1 MARTRL
7 RFLLHEIDLPKG
19 TFVIG
24 RSAGCHLT
32 IDDPLIS
39 RTHAKITV
47 TDDQITVED
56 LGSRNG
62 VRVNGRLISGAVPM
76 GDGTRLRVGTQEMI
90 LRRVEDA
97 LVAPRRNRSTGFM
110 VHCTSC
116 GVPFST
122 DDPACPNCGHA
133 DSVEETTTTTEQ
145 AWSLELLIETMRR
158 AEALNR
164 TQDLERLLVQARE
177 IVERPGLSMDRRR
190 LDQLADTAVRMA
202 SESGSLEWVRWA
214 LGLFAKR
221 GIVPRSEVGQRLS
234 SLPPASRLDLTS
246 AVADMVRN
254 ATAESLT
261 DNADKEALELFR
273 SLAAGG

>member
-1 MARTRL
+1 LARTRL

-24 RSAGCHLT
+24 RGAGCHLT

-39 RTHAKITV
+39 RSHAKITV
-47 TDDQITVED
+47 GEDHITVED

-62 VRVNGRLISGAVPM
+62 VRVNGRLISGAVPI
-76 GDGTRLRVGTQEMI
+76 GDGTRLRVGTQEMV

-122 DDPACPNCGHA
+122 EDPACPNCGHS

-145 AWSLELLIETMRR
+145 AWSLELLVETMRR

-164 TQDLERLLVQARE
+164 KQDLERLLVQARE
-177 IVERPGLSMDRRR
+177 IVERPGLNMDRRR
-190 LDQLADTAVRMA
+190 LDQLAETAVRMA
-202 SESGSLEWVRWA
+202 AESGSLEWARWA

-234 SLPPASRLDLTS
+234 SLPPASRLDLTNALVEVVRS
-246 AVADMVRN
+246 AGPDSAAEPADR
-254 ATAESLT
+254 
-261 DNADKEALELFR
+261 EALELFR
-273 SLAAGG
+273 ALAAGG

>member
-1 MARTRL
+1 MARIRL
-7 RFLLHEIDLPKG
+7 RFLLHEIDLTKG

-39 RTHAKITV
+39 RSHAKITV
-47 TDDQITVED
+47 TDEQITIED

-62 VRVNGRLISGAVPM
+62 VRVNGRLISGVVPIT
-76 GDGTRLRVGTQEMI
+76 DGTRLRVGTQEMI

-97 LVAPRRNRSTGFM
+97 LIAPRRNRSTGFM

-122 DDPACPNCGHA
+122 DDPACPNCGHT

-202 SESGSLEWVRWA
+202 AESGSLEWARWA
-214 LGLFAKR
+214 LSLFAKR

-246 AVADMVRN
+246 AVADVVRS
-254 ATAESLT
+254 AAPESLT
-261 DNADKEALELFR
+261 DHADLEALELFR
-273 SLAAGG
+273 ALAAGG

>member
-7 RFLLHEIDLPKG
+7 RFLLHEIDLAKG
-19 TFVIG
+19 VFVIG

-32 IDDPLIS
+32 VDDPLIS
-39 RTHAKITV
+39 RSHAKITV

-62 VRVNGRLISGAVPM
+62 VRVNGRLISGVVPI

-97 LVAPRRNRSTGFM
+97 LIAPRRNRSTGFM

-177 IVERPGLSMDRRR
+177 IVEKPGLAMDRRR

-202 SESGSLEWVRWA
+202 SDSGSLEWVVWA

-234 SLPPASRLDLTS
+234 SLPPASRLDLTT
-246 AVADMVRN
+246 AVADVVRS
-254 ATAESLT
+254 AQPDALT
-261 DNADKEALELFR
+261 DHADREALELFR

>member
-1 MARTRL
+1 LARTRL

-19 TFVIG
+19 VFVIG

-32 IDDPLIS
+32 VDDPLIS
-39 RTHAKITV
+39 RSHAKITV

-62 VRVNGRLISGAVPM
+62 VRVNGRLISGVVPI

-97 LVAPRRNRSTGFM
+97 LIAPRRNRSTGFM

-177 IVERPGLSMDRRR
+177 IVEKPGLAMDRRR

-202 SESGSLEWVRWA
+202 SDSGSLEWVVWA

-234 SLPPASRLDLTS
+234 SLPPASRLDLTT
-246 AVADMVRN
+246 AVADVVRSVQPD
-254 ATAESLT
+254 ALT
-261 DNADKEALELFR
+261 DHADREALELFR

>member
-62 VRVNGRLISGAVPM
+62 VRVNGRLISGAVPI

-90 LRRVEDA
+90 MRRVEDA

-133 DSVEETTTTTEQ
+133 ESVEETTTTTEQ

-234 SLPPASRLDLTS
+234 SLPPASRHDLTS

>member
-1 MARTRL
+1 M
-7 RFLLHEIDLPKG
+7 HEIDLPKG

-47 TDDQITVED
+47 TDEQITVED

-62 VRVNGRLISGAVPM
+62 VRVNGRLITGAIPI

-177 IVERPGLSMDRRR
+177 MVERPGLNMDRRR

-234 SLPPASRLDLTS
+234 SLPPATRHDLSS
-246 AVADMVRN
+246 AMADVVRS

-261 DNADKEALELFR
+261 DTADKEALELFR
-273 SLAAGG
+273 SLASGG

>member
-1 MARTRL
+1 LARTRL

-19 TFVIG
+19 PFVIG

-39 RTHAKITV
+39 RSHARITV
-47 TDDQITVED
+47 SDDQITVED

-62 VRVNGRLISGAVPM
+62 VRVNGRLISGVVPI
-76 GDGTRLRVGTQEMI
+76 GDGARLRVGTQEMV

-97 LVAPRRNRSTGFM
+97 IVAPRRNRSTGFM

-122 DDPACPNCGHA
+122 DDPACPNCGHTDVA
-133 DSVEETTTTTEQ
+133 EETTTTTEQ

-164 TQDLERLLVQARE
+164 TQDLERLLAQARE
-177 IVERPGLSMDRRR
+177 MVERPGLSMDRRR

-202 SESGSLEWVRWA
+202 ADSGSLEWVRWA

-234 SLPPASRLDLTS
+234 SLPPASRQDLTS
-246 AVADMVRN
+246 AVADLVRS
-254 ATAESLT
+254 AAAESLT
-261 DNADKEALELFR
+261 DTADKEALEVFR
-273 SLAAGG
+273 LLAAGG

>member
-1 MARTRL
+1 LARTRL
-7 RFLLHEIDLPKG
+7 RFLLHEIDLAKG
-19 TFVIG
+19 VFVIG

-32 IDDPLIS
+32 VDDPLIS
-39 RTHAKITV
+39 RSHAKITV

-62 VRVNGRLISGAVPM
+62 VRVNGRLISGVVPI

-97 LVAPRRNRSTGFM
+97 LIAPRRNRSTGFM

-177 IVERPGLSMDRRR
+177 IVEKPGLAMDRRR

-202 SESGSLEWVRWA
+202 SDSGSLEWVVWA

-234 SLPPASRLDLTS
+234 SLPPASRLDLTT
-246 AVADMVRN
+246 AVADVVRS
-254 ATAESLT
+254 AQPDALT
-261 DNADKEALELFR
+261 DHADREALELFR